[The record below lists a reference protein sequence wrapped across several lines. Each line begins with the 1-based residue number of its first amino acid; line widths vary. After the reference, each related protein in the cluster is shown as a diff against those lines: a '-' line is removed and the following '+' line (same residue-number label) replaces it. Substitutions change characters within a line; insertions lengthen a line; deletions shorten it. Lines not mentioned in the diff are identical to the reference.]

1 VPANPIGSDE
11 AASVAASAAEPS
23 SRVPAIHGGGRASG
37 LGPRRAVLVAAGVLV
52 SAVLVTAFV
61 GVLLNHDSG
70 SAAPHR
76 LVAAPASATTRPV
89 SQSAGGGATHG
100 SAVTHASTAA
110 RSAKYGGLPS
120 WLPKAK
126 IPVGRVLQASSAHP
140 VLTVQ
145 GDTVSVH
152 LASGRVLATAVGP
165 TVPEEG
171 RFPVPETTPCTFI
184 ITFTAATGPIP
195 INATAFTFV
204 DELHHVHHP
213 RVTAMAGGGLPREI
227 APGRTVSLKVYD
239 VLPTGDGGLEWAP
252 EGARPMVAWDFDV
265 EID

>member
-1 VPANPIGSDE
+1 V
-11 AASVAASAAEPS
+11 AEPPS
-23 SRVPAIHGGGRASG
+23 TVPTTHGGGRAFG
-37 LGPRRAVLVAAGVLV
+37 LGPRRAVFIAAVVLV
-52 SAVLVTAFV
+52 SAVLVIAFV
-61 GVLLNHDSG
+61 GVLLNHNSG
-70 SAAPHR
+70 SAATHR
-76 LVAAPASATTRPV
+76 LVAAHGSAAARPV
-89 SQSAGGGATHG
+89 SHAPLSAATRA
-100 SAVTHASTAA
+100 SAVTHGSTVA

-140 VLTVQ
+140 TLAIQ

-152 LASGRVLATAVGP
+152 LARGRVLATAVGP

-184 ITFTAATGPIP
+184 ITFAAATGPIP
-195 INATAFTFV
+195 IRRTAFTFV

-213 RVTAMAGGGLPREI
+213 RVTAMDGGAPPRQI
-227 APGRTVSLKVYD
+227 APGRTVSLKIYD

-252 EGARPMVAWDFDV
+252 AGARPIVAWDFDV

>member
-1 VPANPIGSDE
+1 V
-11 AASVAASAAEPS
+11 AEPGPS
-23 SRVPAIHGGGRASG
+23 VPTTHGGGRAFG
-37 LGPRRAVLVAAGVLV
+37 LGPRRAVFVAAAVVV
-52 SAVLVTAFV
+52 SAVLVIAFV
-61 GVLLNHDSG
+61 GVLLNHDPG

-76 LVAAPASATTRPV
+76 LVAAQRLATTRPV
-89 SQSAGGGATHG
+89 SQSPASAAIHG
-100 SAVTHASTAA
+100 SAVTHGSTAG

-126 IPVGRVLQASSAHP
+126 IPVGRVLEASSAHP
-140 VLTVQ
+140 VLTIQ

-195 INATAFTFV
+195 ISATAFRFV

-213 RVTAMAGGGLPREI
+213 RVTAMDGGALPREI

-239 VLPTGDGGLEWAP
+239 VLPTGDGGLEWVP
-252 EGARPMVAWDFDV
+252 PGARPIVAWDPDV